1 MEIGVIEGATAVAG
15 EKQGY
20 QPLPLRQVMLNCTVN
35 GEGTPAIQ
43 SAWQPTTDEVMR
55 LFEGAPI
62 ILTIIGTRQ
71 PPVLLEVGE
80 PPAKDENRES
90 SDSFSAI

>member
-1 MEIGVIEGATAVAG
+1 MEIGIIEGATVVAG
-15 EKQGY
+15 KDQGY
-20 QPLPLRQVMLNCTVN
+20 QPLPLRQLLLNCTVN

-43 SAWQPTTDEVMR
+43 SAWQPTPDEVMR

-71 PPVLLEVGE
+71 PPVMLDVGE
-80 PPAKDENRES
+80 PPAKEDLPQ
-90 SDSFSAI
+90 